1 MDFPSIFILIVLCSI
16 AFYVLF
22 TLLGIGGIKKNR
34 EAQDL
39 DNKGN
44 N

>member
-1 MDFPSIFILIVLCSI
+1 MDFSSIFILIVLFSI

-22 TLLGIGGIKKNR
+22 TLLGLGGIKNNR

-39 DNKGN
+39 DNKGKN
-44 N
+44 